1 VPELKTV
8 PANGI
13 EIAYETFGDR
23 ADPPVVLVMG
33 LGTQMLAWPDE
44 LCEDLAARGHHVV
57 RFDNRDV
64 GASTHFRG
72 VRAPHVASVISK
84 RRRPP
89 YTLDDMAKDC
99 LGLLDALELGP
110 VHLVGASL
118 GGMIAQTVALMRP
131 DRLRSLTLIM
141 TSSGSRRVG
150 QADPR
155 LIGRLLKGRVAT
167 SREQAMDAVVDT
179 FRVIGSKG
187 FALDEERLRDIGARS
202 YDRGYDPG
210 GYRRQ
215 LAAVVAQP
223 NRTERLPSIDLPTLV
238 MHGLHDPL
246 VAPSGGLAIA
256 RAIPGARF
264 VGFSGMG
271 HDLPRELWPE
281 FADHIAALARR
292 AEARSPVPGGV
303 PRA

>member
-1 VPELKTV
+1 MPELKTV

-13 EIAYETFGDR
+13 EIAYETFGDPT
-23 ADPPVVLVMG
+23 DPPMVLVMG
-33 LGTQMLAWPDE
+33 LGTQMLAWPDA
-44 LCEDLAARGHHVV
+44 LCEDLAQRGHYVV

-64 GASTHFRG
+64 GASTHLKG
-72 VRAPHVASVISK
+72 VRAPSPVAVAL
-84 RRRPP
+84 RRKRPP
-89 YTLDDMAKDC
+89 YTVNDMADDVA
-99 LGLLDALELGP
+99 GLIDALELRR

-118 GGMIAQTVALMRP
+118 GGFIAQTVAMRHP
-131 DRLRSLTLIM
+131 AKLRSLTLIM
-141 TSSGSRRVG
+141 TSTGSRLVG

-155 LIGRLLKGRVAT
+155 LIGRLLKGRIAN
-167 SREQAMDAVVDT
+167 SREEAMDAVVET

-187 FALDEERLRDIGARS
+187 YALDEERLRDVGGRS
-202 YDRGYDPG
+202 FDRGYDPG

-223 NRTERLPSIDLPTLV
+223 NRTKRLQQLDVPTLV
-238 MHGLHDPL
+238 MHGLDDPL
-246 VAPSGGLAIA
+246 VAPSGGRALA

-281 FADHIAALARR
+281 FADHIAALTKRADARLEQ
-292 AEARSPVPGGV
+292 AG
-303 PRA
+303 

>member
-1 VPELKTV
+1 VPELKRV

-23 ADPPVVLVMG
+23 GAPPLVLVMG

-44 LCEDLAARGHHVV
+44 LCEDLAERGHYVV

-64 GASTHFRG
+64 GASTHFKG
-72 VRAPHVASVISK
+72 VRAPHPAQIAAR

-89 YTLDDMAKDC
+89 YTIGDMAEDA
-99 LGLLDALELGP
+99 LGLMDALELGP

-118 GGMIAQTVALMRP
+118 GGFIAQTAALRRP

-141 TSSGSRRVG
+141 TSTGSRRVG
-150 QADPR
+150 QAD
-155 LIGRLLKGRVAT
+155 LKLVGRLLNRPAIPD
-167 SREQAMDAVVDT
+167 REAAMDAVIDT

-187 FALDEERLRDIGARS
+187 YRLDEERLRSLAARS
-202 YDRGYDPG
+202 FDRAYDPG

-223 NRTERLPSIDLPTLV
+223 NRTEELRRLQLPTLV

-246 VAPSGGLAIA
+246 VAPSGGLALA
-256 RAIPGARF
+256 RIIRGSRF

-281 FADHIAALARR
+281 FADHISALVRR
-292 AEARSPVPGGV
+292 AEAGERVS
-303 PRA
+303 A